1 LITTGTLPLQLG
13 DFKYMTML
21 DVSLNS
27 VVSLPTT
34 LGKLKNLQNLQIY
47 KIIARQV
54 FPDVLTT
61 MTWLK
66 TLSMYFSSYSGLIP
80 VGITNMAS
88 LQNLY
93 IGSNSFSN
101 LPSVIGLMTNLREL
115 VIDGNRFSLNPSTVT
130 TIPESFSNLRLLS
143 RFQAFGGCPS
153 NVPPLQI
160 NQCFLAGTIPSQ
172 MSAMTA
178 LTELLLNNN
187 NMVGTIPSS
196 LGALTNMVSLALHA
210 NSFYGGIPSAISGA
224 SKMERLTLNNNLLIG
239 PIPSAIGTM
248 RKLYTLNMCCNKLNE
263 SIPFGLGTLTKLNS
277 LSLNGNSLV
286 GTIPS
291 DFKAMFSLKTLDLSS
306 NYLTMGGQPS
316 VPQATFSLNTTSSG
330 LLKLSSN
337 CLAITYTNP
346 RPFTCVVDQ
355 ARCPPTGEKKSFFCS
370 MYIH

>member
-1 LITTGTLPLQLG
+1 
-13 DFKYMTML
+13 MTML

-27 VVSLPTT
+27 VGSLPTT
-34 LGKLKNLQNLQIY
+34 LGKLKNLENLQIY

-80 VGITNMAS
+80 VGITNMVS

-101 LPSVIGLMTNLREL
+101 LPSAMGLMTNLREL
-115 VIDGNRFSLNPSTVT
+115 VVDGNRFSLTSTTVT

-153 NVPPLQI
+153 NVPNGQVS
-160 NQCFLAGTIPSQ
+160 QCFLTGTIPSG

-178 LTELLLNNN
+178 LTELLLHNNK
-187 NMVGTIPSS
+187 MLGTIPPS
-196 LGALTNMVSLALHA
+196 LGALTNMVSLTLHS
-210 NSFYGGIPSAISGA
+210 NFFNGTIPSAISGA
-224 SKMERLTLNNNLLIG
+224 SKMVTLTLNNNLLVG
-239 PIPSAIGTM
+239 SIPSAIGTM
-248 RKLYTLNMCCNKLNE
+248 TKLYTLNMCCNKLSE
-263 SIPFGLGTLTKLNS
+263 SIPYGLGTLTKLNS

-291 DFKAMFSLKTLDLSS
+291 DFRLMFSLKTLDLST
-306 NYLTMGGQPS
+306 NYLTMGGQSS
-316 VPQATFSLNTTSSG
+316 VPQATFSANTTGSG
-330 LLKLSSN
+330 LLKLFSN
-337 CLAITYTNP
+337 CLALTYTSP
-346 RPFTCVVDQ
+346 RSFSCVVDQ
-355 ARCPPTGEKKSFFCS
+355 ARCPPTGEKKAFSAPCIFTD
-370 MYIH
+370 